1 MSLHTF
7 ELMLKNIGD
16 FTTALVDHPQSN
28 ESQLVIYE
36 SYGANNTRRVAVI
49 SMSVTDSKSTNFNN
63 FKVLKPEIRK
73 KLSRLIDD
81 FAAIPI
87 NKRFGNTL
95 TRYKLPCSTDVVLID
110 TPSHRV
116 RTGAVQSKTSSEVID
131 HSKADFDNY
140 PESVQTFL
148 TGCIAENIEV
158 K

>member
-7 ELMLKNIGD
+7 ELMLKNIGN

-36 SYGANNTRRVAVI
+36 SYGANNTRRIAVI

-95 TRYKLPCSTDVVLID
+95 TRYYLPYSNDVVLID
-110 TPSHRV
+110 TSSGRI
-116 RTGAVQSKTSSEVID
+116 RAGAVQSKTFSETVD

-148 TGCIAENIEV
+148 SGCIAENIEV
-158 K
+158 E

>member
-1 MSLHTF
+1 
-7 ELMLKNIGD
+7 
-16 FTTALVDHPQSN
+16 
-28 ESQLVIYE
+28 
-36 SYGANNTRRVAVI
+36 AVI

-63 FKVLKPEIRK
+63 FKVVKPEIRK
-73 KLSRLIDD
+73 NLSRLIDD

-95 TRYKLPCSTDVVLID
+95 TRYYLPYSNDVVLID

-116 RTGAVQSKTSSEVID
+116 RTGAVKCKTSSEVID
-131 HSKADFDNY
+131 HSEADFDNF

-148 TGCIAENIEV
+148 TGCSAENIEV